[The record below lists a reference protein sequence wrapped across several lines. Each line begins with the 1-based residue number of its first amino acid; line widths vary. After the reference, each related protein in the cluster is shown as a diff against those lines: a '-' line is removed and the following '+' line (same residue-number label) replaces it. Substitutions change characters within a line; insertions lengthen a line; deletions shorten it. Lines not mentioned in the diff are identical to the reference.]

1 MATYVNDLRLKE
13 IATGAESG
21 TWGTST
27 NTNLELIGE
36 AVSYATQESFG
47 SDANATTTVAD
58 GAADPARAFYFKVT
72 SSGSLTATRVLTIA
86 PNDISRIQIIENA
99 TSGSQI
105 ITIKQGTGATVNIP
119 TGESR
124 MVYYDGAGGGAAVV
138 DALADIN
145 IGGKVTVGVDDT
157 GYDVKF
163 FGATSG
169 KYLLWDESDDA
180 LVLPDSTNIK
190 IGTGGDLQL
199 YHDGS
204 NSYIKNATGALKLA
218 TETSGIAVTVGHTT
232 SETTVADNLT
242 VTGNV
247 TVGVDDTG
255 GDVKFFGATS
265 GKYWLWDESA
275 DGVVQYSALTVGVD
289 DTGYDVKFF
298 GATSGA
304 YMLWD
309 ESADDLKLVGA
320 AGLTVAGN
328 IDIDGTANLDVVDI
342 DGATQADGT
351 ITVGADDTGYD
362 VKFFGATSGAYM
374 LWDESA
380 DDLKLVG
387 AAGLTVAGDVDIDG
401 TTNLDAVDIDGN
413 VQIDGTVTVGV
424 DDTGKDVK
432 FFGAT
437 SGKYLLW
444 DESDD
449 SLNVPDSTKIQLGT
463 GADMDLYH
471 DGTDSYIDSS
481 SDLRIRTGGSDRI
494 FMQSTGNVYN
504 NLTSEPVNAFWCV
517 KSHNGKYSMA
527 TGGGGVDT
535 TLPMAFCKGDDTVVG
550 SITTSG
556 TTTAFNTSSD
566 YRLKENVV
574 DLENATTRLKNLKPY
589 RFNFIG
595 ESPTLDGFQAHE
607 VAGVVP
613 EAVHGDKDGVDASGN
628 VIVQAMDH
636 SKLVPLLVA
645 TVQELEARI
654 AALES

>member
-13 IATGAESG
+13 ISTGDESG

-86 PNDISRIQIIENA
+86 PNTVSRIQIIENA

-105 ITIKQGTGATVNIP
+105 ITIKQGTGATLNIP

-124 MVYYDGAGGGAAVV
+124 MVYYDGAGAGAAVV

-145 IGGKVTVGVDDT
+145 IGGKVTVGVNDT
-157 GYDVKF
+157 G
-163 FGATSG
+163 
-169 KYLLWDESDDA
+169 
-180 LVLPDSTNIK
+180 
-190 IGTGGDLQL
+190 
-199 YHDGS
+199 H
-204 NSYIKNATGALKLA
+204 
-218 TETSGIAVTVGHTT
+218 
-232 SETTVADNLT
+232 
-242 VTGNV
+242 
-247 TVGVDDTG
+247 
-255 GDVKFFGATS
+255 DVKFFGATS

-275 DGVVQYSALTVGVD
+275 DGVVQYSTLTVGVN

>member
-342 DGATQADGT
+342 DG
-351 ITVGADDTGYD
+351 
-362 VKFFGATSGAYM
+362 
-374 LWDESA
+374 
-380 DDLKLVG
+380 
-387 AAGLTVAGDVDIDG
+387 
-401 TTNLDAVDIDGN
+401 N

-437 SGKYLLW
+437 SGKYMLW

-449 SLNVPDSTKIQLGT
+449 SLLVADSTKIKVGASGDMALYFNGT
-463 GADMDLYH
+463 DNYMDL
-471 DGTDSYIDSS
+471 TQ
-481 SDLRIRTGGSDRI
+481 DLRIRGGGSD
-494 FMQSTGNVYN
+494 MMYLQSTGNIYMGG
-504 NLTSEPVNAFWCV
+504 LTSEPANGFLVV
-517 KSHNGKYSMA
+517 KSHAGKYSIVV
-527 TGGGGVDT
+527 GGGGTDT
-535 TLPMAFCKGDDTVVG
+535 FTAMAFTEDGDAVVG
-550 SITTSG
+550 TIAISSSSTAYNTT
-556 TTTAFNTSSD
+556 SD
-566 YRLKENVV
+566 YRIKENVV
-574 DLENATTRLKNLKPY
+574 DLENATDRLNLLKPY

-595 ESPTLDGFQAHE
+595 QTDTVDGFYAHE
-607 VAGVVP
+607 VSNVVH
-613 EAVHGDKDGVDASGN
+613 EAITGAKDAVDENGN
-628 VIVQAMDH
+628 DILQGIDQA
-636 SKLVPLLVA
+636 KLVPLLVA

-654 AALES
+654 TALES

>member
-13 IATGAESG
+13 ISTGDESG

-86 PNDISRIQIIENA
+86 PNTVSRIQIIENA

-105 ITIKQGTGATVNIP
+105 ITIKQGTGATLNIP

-124 MVYYDGAGGGAAVV
+124 MVYYDGAGAGAAVV

-145 IGGKVTVGVDDT
+145 IGGKVTVGVNDT
-157 GYDVKF
+157 G
-163 FGATSG
+163 
-169 KYLLWDESDDA
+169 
-180 LVLPDSTNIK
+180 
-190 IGTGGDLQL
+190 
-199 YHDGS
+199 H
-204 NSYIKNATGALKLA
+204 
-218 TETSGIAVTVGHTT
+218 
-232 SETTVADNLT
+232 
-242 VTGNV
+242 
-247 TVGVDDTG
+247 
-255 GDVKFFGATS
+255 DVKFFGATS

-275 DGVVQYSALTVGVD
+275 DGVVQYSTLTVGVN

-351 ITVGADDTGYD
+351 ITVGVDDTGYD

>member
-13 IATGAESG
+13 ISTGDESG

-47 SDANATTTVAD
+47 SDADATTTVAD

-86 PNDISRIQIIENA
+86 PNTVSRIQIIENA

-105 ITIKQGTGATVNIP
+105 ITIKQGTGATLNIP

-124 MVYYDGAGGGAAVV
+124 MVYYDGAGAGAAVV

-145 IGGKVTVGVDDT
+145 IGGKVTVGVNDT
-157 GYDVKF
+157 G
-163 FGATSG
+163 
-169 KYLLWDESDDA
+169 
-180 LVLPDSTNIK
+180 
-190 IGTGGDLQL
+190 
-199 YHDGS
+199 H
-204 NSYIKNATGALKLA
+204 
-218 TETSGIAVTVGHTT
+218 
-232 SETTVADNLT
+232 
-242 VTGNV
+242 
-247 TVGVDDTG
+247 
-255 GDVKFFGATS
+255 DVKFFGATS

-275 DGVVQYSALTVGVD
+275 DGVVQYSTLTVGVN

>member
-342 DGATQADGT
+342 DG
-351 ITVGADDTGYD
+351 
-362 VKFFGATSGAYM
+362 
-374 LWDESA
+374 
-380 DDLKLVG
+380 
-387 AAGLTVAGDVDIDG
+387 
-401 TTNLDAVDIDGN
+401 N

-437 SGKYLLW
+437 SGKYMLW

-449 SLNVPDSTKIQLGT
+449 SLLVADSTKIKVGASGDMALYFNGT
-463 GADMDLYH
+463 DNYMDL
-471 DGTDSYIDSS
+471 TQ
-481 SDLRIRTGGSDRI
+481 DLRIRGGGTDMMY
-494 FMQSTGNVYN
+494 FQSTGNIYMGG
-504 NLTSEPVNAFWCV
+504 LTSEPANGFLVV
-517 KSHNGKYSMA
+517 KSHAGKYSIVV
-527 TGGGGVDT
+527 GGGGTDT
-535 TLPMAFCKGDDTVVG
+535 FTAMAFTEDGDAVVG
-550 SITTSG
+550 TIAISSSSTAYNTT
-556 TTTAFNTSSD
+556 SD
-566 YRLKENVV
+566 YRIKENVV
-574 DLENATTRLKNLKPY
+574 DLENATDRLNLLKPY

-595 ESPTLDGFQAHE
+595 QTDTVDGFYAHE
-607 VAGVVP
+607 VSNVVH
-613 EAVHGDKDGVDASGN
+613 EAITGAKDAVDENGN
-628 VIVQAMDH
+628 DILQGIDQA
-636 SKLVPLLVA
+636 KLVPLLVA

-654 AALES
+654 TALES

>member
-13 IATGAESG
+13 ISTGDESG

-47 SDANATTTVAD
+47 SDADATTTVAD

-86 PNDISRIQIIENA
+86 PNTVSRIQIIENA

-105 ITIKQGTGATVNIP
+105 ITIKQGTGATLNIP

-124 MVYYDGAGGGAAVV
+124 MVYYDGAGAGAAVV

-145 IGGKVTVGVDDT
+145 IGGKVTVGVNDT
-157 GYDVKF
+157 G
-163 FGATSG
+163 
-169 KYLLWDESDDA
+169 
-180 LVLPDSTNIK
+180 
-190 IGTGGDLQL
+190 
-199 YHDGS
+199 H
-204 NSYIKNATGALKLA
+204 
-218 TETSGIAVTVGHTT
+218 
-232 SETTVADNLT
+232 
-242 VTGNV
+242 
-247 TVGVDDTG
+247 
-255 GDVKFFGATS
+255 DVKFFGATS

-275 DGVVQYSALTVGVD
+275 DGVVQYSTLTVGVN

-351 ITVGADDTGYD
+351 ITVGVDDTGYD